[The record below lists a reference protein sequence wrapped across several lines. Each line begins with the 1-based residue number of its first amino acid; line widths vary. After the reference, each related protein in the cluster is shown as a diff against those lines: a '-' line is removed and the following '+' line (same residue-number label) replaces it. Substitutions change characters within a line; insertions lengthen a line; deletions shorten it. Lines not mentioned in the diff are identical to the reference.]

1 MLLQYSAY
9 SNDNIRAGHFYTI
22 PHIQQSSKIYPICK
36 RKNTLNVQEMCTLF
50 IVIKLAHNLV
60 NLLSDLS
67 YSGFLLLLVS
77 YFMFTLPH
85 SFDNR
90 DKEK

>member
-1 MLLQYSAY
+1 MHEL
-9 SNDNIRAGHFYTI
+9 
-22 PHIQQSSKIYPICK
+22 
-36 RKNTLNVQEMCTLF
+36 CTVLF

-60 NLLSDLS
+60 NLLPDLS
-67 YSGFLLLLVS
+67 YSVFLLPLVS

-90 DKEK
+90 DKE

>member
-1 MLLQYSAY
+1 MTITGQDIFIPYSIYNSHLRFIQYV
-9 SNDNIRAGHFYTI
+9 RE
-22 PHIQQSSKIYPICK
+22 
-36 RKNTLNVQEMCTLF
+36 KNTLNVHELCTVLF

-90 DKEK
+90 DKE

>member
-1 MLLQYSAY
+1 M
-9 SNDNIRAGHFYTI
+9 TI
-22 PHIQQSSKIYPICK
+22 SGQGIFISYPIYNSHL
-36 RKNTLNVQEMCTLF
+36 RFIQYVREKNALNVQELCTLF
-50 IVIKLAHNLV
+50 IVIKFAHNLV

-67 YSGFLLLLVS
+67 YSGFLLLVVS

-90 DKEK
+90 DKE